1 MRITLKDVAEKCNVS
16 ITLVSAVLNNRHG
29 RVRYTDETRAQIL
42 AAARELGYQPNIVAR
57 TMACR
62 RSPVVGVML
71 TADSIRVADG
81 NFAYFNQIFPT
92 LTELLNEKGLEVLFV
107 PFRNE
112 QEQLEKLSRL
122 TGAGLVGSIITNII
136 SDSYHKI
143 VPELQK
149 LSMPYMILGNPREF
163 DCHCVYTAFDFSWS
177 NNFMKYRKLKK
188 SVMVTSID
196 GKINYY
202 QLPFPDDYFWENNPI
217 EQDLYQGNSDE
228 ILFICTDLSVL
239 HSLPQLPKNVILI
252 SNDHLIPPGIPAVI
266 CHPGYQERLQYTAD
280 TISSWLFA
288 GRKPVP
294 HKVCLKPQKISEF
307 INFVPEELPDYGL
320 TQQCF
325 AQMQFNKT
333 IS

>member
-1 MRITLKDVAEKCNVS
+1 
-16 ITLVSAVLNNRHG
+16 
-29 RVRYTDETRAQIL
+29 
-42 AAARELGYQPNIVAR
+42 
-57 TMACR
+57 
-62 RSPVVGVML
+62 
-71 TADSIRVADG
+71 
-81 NFAYFNQIFPT
+81 
-92 LTELLNEKGLEVLFV
+92 
-107 PFRNE
+107 
-112 QEQLEKLSRL
+112 
-122 TGAGLVGSIITNII
+122 
-136 SDSYHKI
+136 
-143 VPELQK
+143 
-149 LSMPYMILGNPREF
+149 
-163 DCHCVYTAFDFSWS
+163 
-177 NNFMKYRKLKK
+177 MKYRKLKK

-280 TISSWLFA
+280 TISSWFFA

-294 HKVCLKPQKISEF
+294 HKVCLKPRKISEF